1 LLHCSSEDKKIL
13 WGQQLKEM
21 DVKFEKA
28 VKEVQ
33 DRLETVGERGQ
44 GVAKVSF
51 KALKAANEVIIEGV
65 QDLVTTQTAAA
76 KDLFSATK
84 QSFDKATA
92 AGLVA
97 VVKSPI
103 EYLPDGRDTIVD
115 AFQETIETVTKTGV
129 KVAKNG
135 YEGVAAQIAGKA
147 LRTQGGKRAKAKTRK
162 VSAEVSQ
169 TVAA

>member
-1 LLHCSSEDKKIL
+1 
-13 WGQQLKEM
+13 M
-21 DVKFEKA
+21 KFEKA

-44 GVAKVSF
+44 GVAKISI
-51 KALKAANEVIIEGV
+51 KALKAANEVVIEGV
-65 QDLVTTQTAAA
+65 QDLVSTQTAAA
-76 KDLFSATK
+76 KDLYTAGK
-84 QSFDKATA
+84 QSIDKAIA

-103 EYLPDGRDTIVD
+103 EYLPDGRETIVD
-115 AFQETIETVTKTGV
+115 ALSETVETVTKTGEKLV

-135 YEGVAAQIAGKA
+135 YEGIAAEITGKP
-147 LRTQGGKRAKAKTRK
+147 LRTQSGKRAKGKTRK
-162 VSAEVSQ
+162 VAADVQQ